1 MSFHSVAYLVC
12 LLRNSSFHFNI
23 ILWTSLFLFPK
34 ENAHCPL
41 RFFLILLKTSP
52 SPSLDPHLVVRGPR
66 RPSMFWALQ
75 LPSLCRIQRVPQPC
89 LHPSPRYC
97 LGCLPH

>member
-12 LLRNSSFHFNI
+12 HLRNSSFHFNI
-23 ILWTSLFLFPK
+23 IPWTSLFLFSQG
-34 ENAHCPL
+34 ECTLSIAI
-41 RFFLILLKTSP
+41 LILLETSP
-52 SPSLDPHLVVRGPR
+52 SPSLDPHLVVRGPG
-66 RPSMFWALQ
+66 RPSVLWALQ
-75 LPSLCRIQRVPQPC
+75 LPSLCPIQRVPQPC